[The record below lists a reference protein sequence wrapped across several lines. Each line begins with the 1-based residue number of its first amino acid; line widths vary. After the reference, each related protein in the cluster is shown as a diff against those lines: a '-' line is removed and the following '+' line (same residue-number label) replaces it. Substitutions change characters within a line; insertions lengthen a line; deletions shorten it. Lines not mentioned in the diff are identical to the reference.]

1 MHGTGDS
8 GAWQDHGLSDAG
20 APSRLICVA
29 MAAIGALSVPVC
41 HAQTPGAAPGQFERE
56 FQPPPPVPAREA
68 PVVPPA
74 FEDRPPA
81 DADKVRFVLRQMTV
95 EGSTVLTEQ
104 DLQVAFGDL
113 VGKEISLDQVY
124 AVAAALTAKYRN
136 EGYVLSRVVVPPQRI
151 TDGIVRLKAVEGY
164 IAEVR
169 IQGTASGP
177 RAELEAMA
185 NRVKESRPL
194 RADVLERAL
203 LLINDLPGI
212 TARSTLSP
220 SAEANASDLTIELFE
235 KRLSAAANVNNRG
248 SKSLGP
254 WRADL
259 SGDVSELLW
268 GYDRVGVRLIQTLF
282 NNELTFV
289 TGSYDRWIGS
299 DGLRAGL
306 NGAYVSSNPGPPVN
320 VNLPTSSGSGTA
332 YVSYPFVRSRVT
344 NLTGR
349 TSFTYYDGK
358 TDIFD
363 AAGTIPFSE
372 DNIRAIRVGATYD
385 LVDRFRGVNVVDVE
399 FSQGLDIFGASGY
412 NSPLGSRQGANP
424 NFNKI
429 TAYVARLQ
437 EIAPKWSALFAVN
450 AQYAFS
456 KLLTPEAY
464 TFGGEF
470 FGQAYDA
477 AELVGDSGAALKVEL
492 RYTDRGFGVLR
503 NYTLY
508 GLYEIGQVFNRRP
521 IDPGQEQWQS
531 AADTGF
537 GARFTFSR
545 YASGYLELTIPLTK
559 IVNAYG
565 DHQVRVFGALQLS
578 Y

>member
-1 MHGTGDS
+1 M
-8 GAWQDHGLSDAG
+8 GAARTRGIGQCDCTPCVFASARLVCAASLVFA
-20 APSRLICVA
+20 APG
-29 MAAIGALSVPVC
+29 IGVC
-41 HAQTPGAAPGQFERE
+41 QAQTPGAAPGQFERE
-56 FQPPPPVPAREA
+56 FQSPPPVPTPEA
-68 PVVPPA
+68 PAIPQGS
-74 FEDRPPA
+74 EDRPPA
-81 DADKVRFVLRQMTV
+81 DAERVRFVLRQMAV
-95 EGSTVLTEQ
+95 EGSTVLTER
-104 DLQVAFGDL
+104 DLQSVFGDL
-113 VGKEISLDQVY
+113 VGKEISLAQVY
-124 AVAAALTAKYRN
+124 AVAATLTATYRN

-151 TDGIVRLKAVEGY
+151 AEGIVRLQAVEGY

-169 IQGTASGP
+169 IQGSARRSIPEIEAIAS
-177 RAELEAMA
+177 
-185 NRVKESRPL
+185 RVKESRPL
-194 RADVLERAL
+194 RADALERAL

-220 SAEANASDLTIELFE
+220 SAQPNASDLTIELFE
-235 KRLSAAANVNNRG
+235 KRVSAAANVNNRG

-259 SGDVSELLW
+259 SGDVSQLLW
-268 GYDRVGVRLIQTLF
+268 GYDRLGLRVIQTLF

-289 TGSYDRWIGS
+289 TGGYDRWVGS
-299 DGLRAGL
+299 DGLRWGL
-306 NGAYVSSNPGPPVN
+306 SGAYVNSNPGPPVN
-320 VNLPTSSGSGTA
+320 VSLPTNSGSGTA

-349 TSFTYYDGK
+349 AAFTYYDGK
-358 TDIFD
+358 TDINRP
-363 AAGTIPFSE
+363 AGTITFSE
-372 DNIRAIRVGATYD
+372 DNIRAIRIGATYD

-399 FSQGLDIFGASGY
+399 FSQGLDIFGASGF
-412 NSPLGSRQGANP
+412 NSPLASRAGANP

-429 TAYVARLQ
+429 TAYAARLQ
-437 EIAPKWSALFAVN
+437 EIIPKWSALFAVN

-492 RYTDRGFGVLR
+492 RYTNQGFSVLR

-508 GLYEIGQVFNRRP
+508 GLYEIGEVFNRRP
-521 IDPGQEQWQS
+521 IDPGQQQRQS

-537 GARFTFSR
+537 GARFSFSHNV
-545 YASGYLELTIPLTK
+545 SGYLELTIPLTK

-565 DHQVRVFGALQLS
+565 DHRVRLFGALQFI